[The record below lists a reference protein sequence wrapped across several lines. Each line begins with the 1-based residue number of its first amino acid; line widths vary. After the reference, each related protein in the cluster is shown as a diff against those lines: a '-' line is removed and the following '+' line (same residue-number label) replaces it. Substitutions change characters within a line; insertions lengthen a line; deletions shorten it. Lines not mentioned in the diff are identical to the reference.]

1 MDQQQVLNQ
10 QQIQPIQPAI
20 QGNNDAANLARQIQA
35 NTNVTMKTEVVK
47 LPDFYGD
54 PAKDTITAL
63 EFMARIDE
71 CQITNEWNDITTFSY
86 FRLALRGQA
95 DKWLSSV
102 VRHLQLTPAQKTWT
116 RIRPMFKTE
125 FAAFS
130 DDKLIIDGLAKLS
143 HRPGENPRMFF
154 SRLEELIFV
163 LKENYASYRVKPD
176 RPAQEA
182 GGGYSDA
189 SLTKAINDNVDNF
202 ANFMFT
208 QMFKAADP
216 ENVRRLLSHKD
227 QTRLTV
233 EDAYKVYFTD
243 HRMEMDKRPNTV
255 NAVNEES
262 DNIQSDQQD
271 VAAFRP
277 QQRPQNRAFQSN
289 SNRGNT
295 RSRGQNNRS
304 NYNNGN
310 RQNYQNYNQSNQ
322 PKSSNSGN
330 GKFCAYCKILN
341 HSQEECRKRIKDNK
355 PCVTNSGKL
364 YWPKVNS
371 TNDNPNTVQQNS
383 NPNAIESVF
392 H

>member
-10 QQIQPIQPAI
+10 QQIQPVQPAI

-54 PAKDTITAL
+54 PAKDTVTAL

-86 FRLALRGQA
+86 FLLALRSQA

-208 QMFKAADP
+208 QMFKAATP
-216 ENVRRLLSHKD
+216 ENVRQLSQRSNQAHSGGC
-227 QTRLTV
+227 L
-233 EDAYKVYFTD
+233 
-243 HRMEMDKRPNTV
+243 
-255 NAVNEES
+255 
-262 DNIQSDQQD
+262 QS
-271 VAAFRP
+271 FFHRP
-277 QQRPQNRAFQSN
+277 QAGDGQKGLTDSCCIRRSGFHKSETTTRRRSFQTSAKA
-289 SNRGNT
+289 T
-295 RSRGQNNRS
+295 KQATTE
-304 NYNNGN
+304 
-310 RQNYQNYNQSNQ
+310 
-322 PKSSNSGN
+322 
-330 GKFCAYCKILN
+330 F
-341 HSQEECRKRIKDNK
+341 
-355 PCVTNSGKL
+355 
-364 YWPKVNS
+364 
-371 TNDNPNTVQQNS
+371 QQ
-383 NPNAIESVF
+383 
-392 H
+392 